1 MYHVN
6 TLCYSKHV
14 HRLLTTIK
22 FDSNIGVRNP
32 LFFLIF
38 FFNKTLE
45 WVTEKILL
53 ICMYYTY

>member
-6 TLCYSKHV
+6 TLCYCKHV
-14 HRLLTTIK
+14 HRLLTKIK